1 MGHIGF
7 EQQQD
12 DDERLSWEEAEKWV
26 GGMKNADGTV
36 GAKWAPDHVL
46 KMMHER
52 GIDCDPIEFWCAM
65 NAVYSDFCEVLMDHG
80 CSGTDLYLDLAK
92 AWLEDKDAVP
102 DKARVYYECIVE

>member
-1 MGHIGF
+1 
-7 EQQQD
+7 
-12 DDERLSWEEAEKWV
+12 
-26 GGMKNADGTV
+26 
-36 GAKWAPDHVL
+36 
-46 KMMHER
+46 MMHER

-80 CSGTDLYLDLAK
+80 CTGTDLYLDLAK